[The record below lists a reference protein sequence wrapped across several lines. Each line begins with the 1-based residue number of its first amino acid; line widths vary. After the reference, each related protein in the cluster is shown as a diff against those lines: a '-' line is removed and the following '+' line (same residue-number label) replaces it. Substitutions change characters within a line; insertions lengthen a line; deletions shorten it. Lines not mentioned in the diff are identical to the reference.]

1 MKTLI
6 LYDRNTGD
14 VISTISPVDNDDYAV
29 LVADASE
36 DRVVARVED
45 KKVVYADPVEIV
57 EKRERLDDLLN
68 EISSIRKDLLYYEMK
83 KWWMMDSSNWIYDY
97 IYDLVEIKFITK
109 EEAVYFVE
117 GFHKKKRL
125 SDEEYKKLTL
135 FVEMTYQE

>member
-83 KWWMMDSSNWIYDY
+83 K
-97 IYDLVEIKFITK
+97 
-109 EEAVYFVE
+109 
-117 GFHKKKRL
+117 
-125 SDEEYKKLTL
+125 
-135 FVEMTYQE
+135 